1 MNERMDLIELML
13 SLQEDELELVLTRAE
28 QELGLRWYEVDGPPR
43 QKET

>member
-1 MNERMDLIELML
+1 MKERIELIELML

-28 QELGLRWYEVDGPPR
+28 QELGLRWYGDDGPPR